1 MTHRKRGPDGVS
13 WALPWV
19 GGVFSFSPGTKQGA
33 GRCRVLST
41 LSYLRGTTYP
51 LAGGEEALPD
61 GSAQRWPLPL
71 ARPRSRDAGLGAS
84 GRIRFLPRV
93 PLAACAWPVP
103 ALLCACFPEGPHM
116 GLCAFRWRAHSPI
129 SSGQFRSSGVRAPQR
144 APQGLGGR
152 PLR

>member
-1 MTHRKRGPDGVS
+1 MTHRKQGPDGVS

-116 GLCAFRWRAHSPI
+116 GLCDQMASAQPDLLGPVPQLWGPGPTAGSP
-129 SSGQFRSSGVRAPQR
+129 GAQR
-144 APQGLGGR
+144 EAS
-152 PLR
+152 